1 MTVGQSKQQLSK
13 AGEIE
18 GKVALV
24 TGASYG
30 IGRATALLLAQE
42 GAYIAALARSQ
53 ERLNETVSLIEKEV
67 GPKRALGIVC
77 DVTQEQAVID
87 AFQKTIQQFGDLDI
101 VISNAGSMQNAPVED
116 ASLKLWQDMYDVL
129 ATAYFL
135 VAREAFRY
143 WKKQHHDGSIVFVSS
158 KNAVAPSPGVSAY
171 ASAKAASHHLARCLA
186 EEGGPLGIRVNCV
199 MPDGVIRGTN
209 ILPAEQRA
217 KSAARHGISADQL
230 EEYYRQRNALKVV
243 VTPEDVA
250 EAILFLAGP
259 RSSKTTGASI
269 TVDGGMAVAYMR

>member
-1 MTVGQSKQQLSK
+1 MNVDLSKQQPSK
-13 AGEIE
+13 SGEVE

-24 TGASYG
+24 TGASFG
-30 IGRATALLLAQE
+30 IGRSTAFLLAQE
-42 GAYIAALARSQ
+42 GAYVAALARNQ
-53 ERLNETVSLIEKEV
+53 DRLNETISLIEKEV
-67 GPKRALGIVC
+67 GPNRAIGITC

-101 VISNAGSMQNAPVED
+101 VVSNAGSMQNAPVEN

-135 VAREAFRY
+135 VSREAFRY
-143 WKKQHHDGSIVFVSS
+143 WKKQKHGGSIIFVTS

-186 EEGGPLGIRVNCV
+186 EEGGPFGIRVNCV

-209 ILPAEQRA
+209 ILPPEQRA
-217 KSAARHGISADQL
+217 KSAARHNIPVDQL
-230 EEYYRQRNALKVV
+230 EEYYRQRNALKVI

-259 RSSKTTGASI
+259 HSSKTTGASI